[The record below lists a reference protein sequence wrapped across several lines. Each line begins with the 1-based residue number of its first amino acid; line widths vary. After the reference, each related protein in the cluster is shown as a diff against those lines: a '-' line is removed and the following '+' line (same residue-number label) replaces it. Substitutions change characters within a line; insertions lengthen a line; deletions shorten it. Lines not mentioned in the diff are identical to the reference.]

1 MLQLRNIS
9 KQYSGI
15 TVLHDVSMD
24 VARGEV
30 HGLVGENGAGK
41 TTLVSILSGSLAP
54 SAGEIAVE
62 GQVRSF
68 AAPHDALRAGI
79 AHVSQEGSLVPYLT
93 GAENILLGAEPR
105 TAGLL
110 ISSRRLYAEAQ
121 ALAKRTFP
129 HRKLEL
135 RTPVEELSYADQKV
149 IEILRALRA
158 AAKVLILDEPTASL
172 PADDKERLSS
182 LIRELAGRGITV
194 ILISHY
200 LQEILA
206 LSDRITVLR
215 DGVQITT
222 LGAEEATEELL
233 VRHMLAR
240 NEGRLADKVDATARP
255 QRGGTPPRL
264 EVKGLTGERFAGVDL
279 SVGPGEVVGLVGLVG
294 AGQIEFAEALY
305 AASPRT
311 AGEVLLDGQ
320 LLGAKTPREAL
331 RSGVCLV
338 PDQRM
343 LKALLAEWTVREN
356 LSLVHLG
363 DVRLG
368 ALPLVDGVQ
377 ERRLGRGVVDR
388 LRIKAS
394 SLEQPTQE
402 LSGGNKQKVSIGRW
416 LFERTGKDY
425 RVMVFVEPSEGVD
438 VGVKEEI
445 HSLIRGMAES
455 GMSVIVVS
463 SDLLEVAALAHR
475 VGVFKQGRLV
485 TELEGDI
492 DEEALISA
500 MAGGE

>member
-9 KQYSGI
+9 KQYSGT

-30 HGLVGENGAGK
+30 RGLVGENGAGK

-121 ALAKRTFP
+121 ALAK
-129 HRKLEL
+129 
-135 RTPVEELSYADQKV
+135 V

-172 PADDKERLSS
+172 PADDKDRLSS

-215 DGVQITT
+215 DGVHITT

-240 NEGRLADKVDATARP
+240 NEGRLADTVDATARR
-255 QRGGTPPRL
+255 QRGGAAPRL

-279 SVGPGEVVGLVGLVG
+279 SVEPGEVVGLVGLVG
-294 AGQIEFAEALY
+294 AGQIDFAEALY

-311 AGEVLLDGQ
+311 AGEVWLDGK